1 MSKKIKIFC
10 GPPNPQLIHQYFQ
23 EADEFLVG
31 VDSGLS
37 LLLEHN
43 LKIDLA
49 VGDFDSI
56 NPADLLV
63 VKQKASQLIQLPNQ
77 KDQTDL
83 AFAIDYIYNHMDYQS
98 MTVYGGIGGRIDH
111 FLANVNLIKQYDLE
125 FIDQHHR
132 LFPLRKGKYTIH
144 NHRSYISFFAIEDV
158 YDLTMKG
165 FEYELDGYFLS
176 THDSLCVSNRGSGE
190 LEFSK
195 GRLLVVMTDDTKI

>member
-10 GPPNPQLIHQYFQ
+10 GPPNPQLIGQYFQ
-23 EADEFLVG
+23 EADEYLVG
-31 VDSGLS
+31 VDSGLTI
-37 LLLEHN
+37 LLEN
-43 LKIDLA
+43 KLEIDLA

-56 NPADLLV
+56 DEDSLFL
-63 VKQKASQLIQLPNQ
+63 VKQKAKQLIQLPNH

-83 AFAIDYIYNHMDYQS
+83 AFAIDYLYNHMDYQS
-98 MTVYGGIGGRIDH
+98 ITVYGGIGGRIDH

-132 LFPLRKGKYTIH
+132 LFPLRKGKYTLH
-144 NHRSYISFFAIEDV
+144 NHRTYISFFAIEDV
-158 YDLTMKG
+158 YDLTIKG

-176 THDSLCVSNRGSGE
+176 TYDSLCVSNRGSGE
-190 LEFSK
+190 LAFSK